1 VFADRKVIA
10 ATGPILP
17 LEKTSR
23 RMNLGFKFVSILF
36 VKASILIGRPSVVGS
51 NFAVRSSSFRK
62 VGGFNEK
69 FLTYEDYDL
78 SLRLRRQGEIRYLD
92 DAVVHASIRR
102 VKAWGIFGY
111 FSYHMGNIIRYSL
124 VKKPKE
130 TYEPIR

>member
-1 VFADRKVIA
+1 MIA

-51 NFAVRSSSFRK
+51 NFAVRRSAFK
-62 VGGFNEK
+62 NVGGFNEK

-92 DAVVHASIRR
+92 GAVVHASIRR
-102 VKAWGIFGY
+102 VKAWGIIGY
-111 FSYHMGNIIRYSL
+111 FTYHMGNIIRYSL